1 LVRVV
6 NIGGGAYFFY
16 NTIQPICTDVVY
28 IAAYATRNI
37 ALEVTEVV
45 AFVLFY
51 AILREYAFDALVIGG
66 VRVRQ
71 SVVILD
77 YPLAPY
83 LPNTKNTLLEKV
95 Y

>member
-6 NIGGGAYFFY
+6 DIGGGAYFFY
-16 NTIQPICTDVVY
+16 DTIQTICTDVVY

-45 AFVLFY
+45 AGVLFY

-77 YPLAPY
+77 YREQLVVRRVRDGLQLA
-83 LPNTKNTLLEKV
+83 
-95 Y
+95 